1 MLVTNYLL
9 MRRFQMETRILEKT
23 TNAREYAYQTLR
35 QRILTLDLQPGAK
48 LSEKKTSQELG
59 VSRTPIREAFMKL
72 RDEELLD
79 IFPQSGTFVSK
90 IDLNHADE
98 ARFMRELVES
108 AIAAKACECLDEES
122 IFNLKSNIMMQ
133 NLCMDSEVKNHKRF
147 FDLDESFHQE
157 FFSMCNR
164 SYTWEML
171 DQVTFHLKRY
181 RLARVTLMDSLDW
194 QIIIDQH
201 QATLD
206 ALLSRDV
213 KRVQACVEEHLH
225 LMLVEKDIL
234 KLRYSELFKSE

>member
-1 MLVTNYLL
+1 
-9 MRRFQMETRILEKT
+9 METCLLENT

-35 QRILTLDLQPGAK
+35 QRILTLDLQPGTK
-48 LSEKKTSQELG
+48 LSEQKVSKDLG
-59 VSRTPIREAFMKL
+59 VSRTPVREAFMKL

-90 IDLNHADE
+90 IDLNHAEE
-98 ARFMRELVES
+98 ARFVRELVES
-108 AIAAKACECLDEES
+108 AIAAKACEYLDEDA

-133 NLCMDSEVKNHKRF
+133 KLCMDSEVKNHKRF

-157 FFSMCNR
+157 LFSMCNR
-164 SYTWEML
+164 AYTWQML

-201 QATLD
+201 QALLD
-206 ALLSRDV
+206 ALLSLDASRV
-213 KRVQACVEEHLH
+213 KACTEEHMH

-234 KLRYSELFKSE
+234 ILRYPDIFKTE